1 MSQQQ
6 TRRLRR
12 ANQPKEPER
21 TKVLSQISPP
31 SIAAA
36 SLAAVTSFLLSSK
49 LGLTGSLIGAGIAA
63 AVSTTASQLYNA
75 MIKRSMET
83 VHDVS
88 GHVAAMVGKDD
99 ETPTATVSGRTQ
111 VRRAPVRLAD
121 IEATEVLPASGS
133 PVAPRALR
141 ARAARQ
147 RGATLAMR
155 TFLVALATALV
166 ALAVYFVI
174 VHAATRGRGIGP
186 TTLVPLSEITEEQS
200 TETIDATASEEQ
212 ADTAD
217 ESAQYTSL
225 TGDGSTGDTGADA
238 ATTTTEQEQ
247 VPSQTVDGGTTDT
260 DANASS
266 DQTSDPSQES
276 SGGTSVESGGSEAQ
290 SGQDS
295 TATTTTTTVTSTGQT
310 GSETAS

>member
-83 VHDVS
+83 VQDMS
-88 GHVAAMVGKDD
+88 GHVAAMVGGD
-99 ETPTATVSGRTQ
+99 EHAVVTASGRTQ

-121 IEATEVLPASGS
+121 IEATEVLPTSGS

-200 TETIDATASEEQ
+200 TETVDATASEEQ

-225 TGDGSTGDTGADA
+225 TGDGSTGDIGADA

-247 VPSQTVDGGTTDT
+247 VPSQTVDGGTTET